1 MAVEFVR
8 PAGAGPWLEKTRSV
22 AVLGREALT
31 PPVRSVGKTPLQNSP
46 SLPYWFALET
56 LCKVS
61 RVLSYGSLEKL
72 VSNPVPIPSML

>member
-46 SLPYWFALET
+46 SWYWFALD
-56 LCKVS
+56 
-61 RVLSYGSLEKL
+61 
-72 VSNPVPIPSML
+72 